1 MKRIISNED
10 REKINRRNQLIVGI
24 ILILLMLFSTVGF
37 AFSFGISGSAV
48 EEIEYNGV
56 EFSRDINAGYW
67 NFNIDNNDF
76 FTVYNPEEVQ
86 DIKFVNHKT
95 IQNYAGKPLYFI
107 GDAGDGFAEL
117 YRAISNFALRIG
129 GACLDEEC
137 KEDYP
142 IKDCEIDNVIII
154 EEIIDLENVV
164 ESEESN
170 IEEGITI
177 EDNCVY
183 IRAKPENLVKYTDA
197 YLFNLLDIK

>member
-10 REKINRRNQLIVGI
+10 RERVNRRNQLIVGI

-37 AFSFGISGSAV
+37 AFSFGISGNAV
-48 EEIEYNGV
+48 EEIEYNGI
-56 EFSRDINAGYW
+56 EFSRDVNTGYW

-95 IQNYAGKPLYFI
+95 MQNYAGKPLYFI
-107 GDAGDGFAEL
+107 GEAGDGFAEL

-142 IKDCEIDNVIII
+142 IKNCEIDNVIII
-154 EEIIDLENVV
+154 EEVIDNV
-164 ESEESN
+164 EDN
-170 IEEGITI
+170 IEEGVTTQN
-177 EDNCVY
+177 NCVY
-183 IRAKPENLVKYTDA
+183 IRAKPENLVKYVDA
-197 YLFNLLDIK
+197 YLFNLLGIK

>member
-10 REKINRRNQLIVGI
+10 RERVNRRNQLIVGI

-37 AFSFGISGSAV
+37 AFSFGISGNAV
-48 EEIEYNGV
+48 EEIEYNGI
-56 EFSRDINAGYW
+56 EFSRDVNTGYW
-67 NFNIDNNDF
+67 NFNVGNNDF

-107 GDAGDGFAEL
+107 GEAGDGFAEL

-142 IKDCEIDNVIII
+142 IKNCEIDNVIII
-154 EEIIDLENVV
+154 EEVIDNV
-164 ESEESN
+164 EDN
-170 IEEGITI
+170 IKEGITTKN
-177 EDNCVY
+177 NCVY
-183 IRAKPENLVKYTDA
+183 IRAKPENLVKYADA
-197 YLFNLLDIK
+197 YLFNLLGIK

>member
-10 REKINRRNQLIVGI
+10 RERVNRRNQLIVGI

-37 AFSFGISGSAV
+37 AFSFGISGNAV
-48 EEIEYNGV
+48 EEIEYNGI
-56 EFSRDINAGYW
+56 EFSRDVNTGYW

-95 IQNYAGKPLYFI
+95 MQNYAGKPLYFI
-107 GDAGDGFAEL
+107 GEAGDGFAEL

-137 KEDYP
+137 EEDYP
-142 IKDCEIDNVIII
+142 IKDCGIDNVIII
-154 EEIIDLENVV
+154 EEVIDNV
-164 ESEESN
+164 EDN
-170 IEEGITI
+170 IEEGVTTQN
-177 EDNCVY
+177 NCVY
-183 IRAKPENLVKYTDA
+183 IRSKPENLVKYADA
-197 YLFNLLDIK
+197 YLFNLLGIK